1 MKTNQAVKDGKVD
14 KRIKT
19 STKKGRLSRMK
30 TAERRSVNLFLI
42 PSAVGMLIFYI
53 LPFFV
58 IIFQSLVNNPVK
70 KEFVFLENY
79 RKLLENTAFRQ
90 AAWNTVKFSLT
101 AVPLAV
107 VLSLLLAVI
116 LMKELPGKSR
126 LRTIFLSPM
135 MVPVASIILIWQVV
149 FHYKGT
155 ANEIVMLFG
164 GQAVDWLKSDFSQ
177 LVVVLL
183 FLWKNLGYNMIL
195 FMSALSAIPV
205 DVIEVATLEGAS
217 RLQIFFK
224 IKLRYLSSTMLFV
237 MLMSLINSF
246 KIFREVYLLTG
257 NYPYD
262 ELYMLQHFM
271 NNVFRTLDYQ
281 KLSAAAIIMAAI
293 MAVIIGLLL
302 AVDNKME
309 EDIGE

>member
-1 MKTNQAVKDGKVD
+1 MKT
-14 KRIKT
+14 KT
-19 STKKGRLSRMK
+19 SKAPRGGKLSRMK
-30 TAERRSVNLFLI
+30 RAERRQVNLFIL
-42 PSAVGMLIFYI
+42 PSAIGMLIFYI

-58 IIFQSLVNNPVK
+58 IIFQSMVNNPVK

-79 RKLLENTAFRQ
+79 RRLLENSAFRQ
-90 AAWNTVKFSLT
+90 AAANTVRFSLT
-101 AVPLAV
+101 SVPLAV
-107 VLSLLLAVI
+107 VLSLLLAIV
-116 LMKELPGKSR
+116 LMKDLPGKSK

-135 MVPVASIILIWQVV
+135 MVPVASIILIWQVM
-149 FHYKGT
+149 FHYNG
-155 ANEIVMLFG
+155 AVNELVTFFG
-164 GQAVDWLKSDFSQ
+164 GNAVDWLKSDYSQ

-217 RLQIFFK
+217 RMQIFFR
-224 IKLRYLSSTMLFV
+224 IKLRYLSSTIMFV

-262 ELYMLQHFM
+262 SLYMLQHFM
-271 NNVFRTLDYQ
+271 NNVFKNLDYQ
-281 KLSAAAIIMAAI
+281 KLSSAAIIMAI
-293 MAVIIGLLL
+293 VMTLIIGLLL
-302 AVDNKME
+302 RADNRIE
-309 EDIGE
+309 EDIEE

>member
-1 MKTNQAVKDGKVD
+1 MKTKAAVPPK
-14 KRIKT
+14 IKEKT
-19 STKKGRLSRMK
+19 GRLSRIK
-30 TAERRSVNLFLI
+30 QNERRLVNLFI
-42 PSAVGMLIFYI
+42 VPSAVGMLIFYI

-79 RKLLENTAFRQ
+79 TKLLENTAFRQ

-107 VLSLLLAVI
+107 VLSLVLAIVLLRD
-116 LMKELPGKSR
+116 LPGKSK

-149 FHYKGT
+149 FHYNGV
-155 ANEIVMLFG
+155 ANELVMLLG
-164 GQAVDWLKSDFSQ
+164 GSAVDWLKSDYSQ

-195 FMSALSAIPV
+195 FMSALSAVPV
-205 DVIEVATLEGAS
+205 DVLEVATLEGAS
-217 RLQIFFK
+217 RRQIFFR
-224 IKLRYLSSTMLFV
+224 IKLRYLSSTILFV
-237 MLMSLINSF
+237 TLMSLINSF

-262 ELYMLQHFM
+262 SLYMLQHFM

-281 KLSAAAIIMAAI
+281 KLSAAAILMAI
-293 MAVIIGLLL
+293 VMAVIIGFLFF
-302 AVDNKME
+302 ADNKVE
-309 EDIGE
+309 EDIEE